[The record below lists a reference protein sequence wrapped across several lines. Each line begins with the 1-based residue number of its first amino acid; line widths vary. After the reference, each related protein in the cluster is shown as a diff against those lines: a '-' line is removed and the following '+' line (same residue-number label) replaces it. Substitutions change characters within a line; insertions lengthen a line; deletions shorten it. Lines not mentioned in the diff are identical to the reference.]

1 MNMYPTLKIKIKE
14 IHLVSKG
21 NAVILCEVN
30 PRKKNS
36 DCEFFF
42 HAIDYYRYPSKIK
55 KGKIYKVMF
64 DALPYQL
71 RVYKNEKDFI
81 KNSWI
86 NKEMN
91 KNRKKGDDEMMFS
104 PTFFVPTGMFGRKK
118 SGKDIE
124 SLADVNFAGHIK
136 DYKIIQGEK
145 KTYYRMSIK
154 TFFGIIRVNCLRS
167 DLPKT
172 PKKRQV
178 LEGEYHLVGTFN
190 LE

>member
-1 MNMYPTLKIKIKE
+1 MYPTLKIKIKE

-64 DALPYQL
+64 DALPFWLKIYT
-71 RVYKNEKDFI
+71 NEKDFI

-91 KNRKKGDDEMMFS
+91 KSRKKEDKIMFS
-104 PTFFVPTGMFGRKK
+104 PTFFVPSGMFGRKK
-118 SGKDIE
+118 SRKEIE
-124 SLADVNFAGHIK
+124 SIADVNFAGHIK
-136 DYKIIQGEK
+136 NYEIIQGEK
-145 KTYYRMSIK
+145 KTYYRILVK
-154 TFFGIIRVNCLRS
+154 TFFGIIRVDCLKS
-167 DLPKT
+167 DLQRS
-172 PKKRQV
+172 PKKGQI
-178 LEGEYHLVGTFN
+178 LEGKYNLVGTFN
-190 LE
+190 LK